1 MNLTSQQSNRIIKG
15 VFTGKYNRR
24 NLPASFYKANSE
36 ELLTAI
42 KKGFGIKKAITGK
55 YKYFEQ
61 VSQLSE
67 NAHMF
72 SAAKTYQMV
81 RELEQLKRYTKP
93 YSEYKAGAQAIV
105 ERYSVTWQTPE
116 VDSALAQSMN
126 LKKWEMIL
134 EDRDVLPNLR
144 YSAVGGKDTCDIC
157 IHLDGIVAPIDAP
170 FWKKNAPQQHYAC
183 RCLLIQEPA
192 DVKLTSPSKLRSLE
206 KEMNE
211 KVSPVFQHNVG
222 ETKQIFTRDHPYFS
236 EVPKRDQAFA
246 RKNFGLPIP
255 DINGK

>member
-1 MNLTSQQSNRIIKG
+1 MSLTSQQTNSIIKG

-24 NLPASFYKANSE
+24 NLPSSFYKANSE
-36 ELLTAI
+36 ELIAAI
-42 KKGFGIKKAITGK
+42 KKGFGVRRTITEK

-61 VSQLSE
+61 ISQLSE

-81 RELEQLKRYTKP
+81 RELEQLKRYSKS
-93 YSEYKAGAQAIV
+93 YSEYKDGAQSVI
-105 ERYSVTWQTPE
+105 EKYSVTWQTPE
-116 VDSALAQSMN
+116 LDSALAQSMN
-126 LKKWEMIL
+126 LRKWEMIL
-134 EDRDVLPNLR
+134 EDQDVLPNLR

-157 IHLDGIVAPIDAP
+157 IHLDGIVAPIEDP
-170 FWKKNAPQQHYAC
+170 IWKKNAPQQHYAC
-183 RCLLIQEPA
+183 RCILIQEPG
-192 DVKLTSPSKLRSLE
+192 DVKRTSSSRLRKLE
-206 KEMNE
+206 KEMSE

-222 ETKQIFTRDHPYFS
+222 ETRQIFTRDHPYFS